1 LREVQRLDP
10 TPFSGYDYYVLSDAD
25 PYSPKREGLD
35 VMFRDPDVG
44 VMFARTTA
52 LHSARQ

>member
-1 LREVQRLDP
+1 MREVQRLDP